1 MARSRSRLACSRAA
15 TPNAL
20 GRVFVR
26 GVLEVLPLITVAV
39 APLAASAQS
48 DTTHIS
54 VKPLFTREDA
64 VIGAAFVV
72 GTVALLPFDKRL
84 TQQVQRPSNHPRG
97 IIPTVDSAFRLTAV
111 PGALIIGGTMYAVG
125 RLAHIERA
133 ADLGLHGTEA
143 LLVGSAVGGL
153 IKGTLGRARPYAV
166 TDSNAYDFKFG
177 RGFRK
182 GTDYSS
188 LPSGHAIAAFA
199 AASAVTAETSKWW
212 PHQKLLIGTAM
223 YGGATLVALTR
234 MYDDKHW
241 ASDVVLGAA
250 IGTFS
255 GWKVVKYHHSH
266 PGNRI
271 DRWLLSAT
279 MTPAPDGGLAMA
291 WSIAPR

>member
-1 MARSRSRLACSRAA
+1 MACSRPRRYSRAAIDGAPRSVFVHLRVLLPILLALAA
-15 TPNAL
+15 TP
-20 GRVFVR
+20 
-26 GVLEVLPLITVAV
+26 
-39 APLAASAQS
+39 LAAPAQS
-48 DTTHIS
+48 DTTRRS
-54 VKPLFTREDA
+54 ADPLFTRRDA
-64 VIGAAFVV
+64 VVGAAFVV

-84 TQQVQRPSNHPRG
+84 SEQFQRPSNHPRG
-97 IIPTVDSAFRLTAV
+97 FVASLDSAFRLTAA
-111 PGALIIGGTMYAVG
+111 PGALLIGGTMYAVG
-125 RLAHIERA
+125 RIAHIERA

-166 TDSNAYDFKFG
+166 KDSNAYDFKLG
-177 RGFRK
+177 RGFTK
-182 GTDYSS
+182 GSPYSS
-188 LPSGHAIAAFA
+188 LPSGHTAAAFA
-199 AASAVTAETSKWW
+199 AAAAVTAETSKWW

-223 YGGATLVALTR
+223 YGGATMVALSR

-255 GWKVVKYHHSH
+255 GWKVVQYHHSH

-279 MTPAPDGGLAMA
+279 VTPAPDGGLVMA
-291 WSIAPR
+291 WTIAPR